1 MSIYYIA
8 IDLIFFTPMEEVC
21 RGMDFIINQGWA
33 FYWGT
38 SEWTAQ
44 QLTEALAICR
54 ENHLIA
60 PIVEQPQ
67 YNMFTR
73 ERVEVEYEPLY
84 RQDSLGLGLTILS
97 PLKYGLLTGKYNNG
111 VPEGSRLQLD
121 FFTDTRNRLTT
132 DEGKGDIQKVIQLT
146 EIANEIGCTMAQL
159 AIAWCVKNQRVSC
172 VILGASRPEQVIE
185 NVESVKFVDSI
196 TPEIDG
202 RIEEILKNKKT
213 RPVYFGR

>member
-1 MSIYYIA
+1 
-8 IDLIFFTPMEEVC
+8 
-21 RGMDFIINQGWA
+21 MDWVINQGWA

-44 QLTEALAICR
+44 QLTEAMVICR

-84 RQDSLGLGLTILS
+84 RQDSLGLGLTIWS
-97 PLKYGLLTGKYNNG
+97 PLKYGFLTGKYNNG
-111 VPEGSRLQLD
+111 IPEGTRLQLD
-121 FFTDTRNRLTT
+121 FFTETRNRLLT

-146 EIANEIGCTMAQL
+146 EIATEIGCTMAQL
-159 AIAWCVKNQRVSC
+159 AIAWCVKNQKVSC
-172 VILGASRPEQVIE
+172 VLIGASRPEQVIE

-196 TPEIDG
+196 TPEIEA
-202 RIEEILKNKKT
+202 RIEDILKNKK
-213 RPVYFGR
+213 RDLFILEDKC